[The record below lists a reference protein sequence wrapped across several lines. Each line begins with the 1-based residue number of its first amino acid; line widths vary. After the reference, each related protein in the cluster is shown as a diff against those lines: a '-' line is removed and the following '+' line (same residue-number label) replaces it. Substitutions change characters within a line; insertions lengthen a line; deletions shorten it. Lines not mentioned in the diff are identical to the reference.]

1 MYSIE
6 IDTNKAVNPCI
17 VTPDGDF
24 VPAFHS
30 VYIISDDSNIKNI
43 FNNWY
48 LGTIWIGNTELNKKI
63 PKDVYSEI
71 ITRVSQK
78 LDLIINF
85 SNSDEFSLKINA
97 RIAQFI
103 IELKKETK
111 DYADDIYI
119 SDYSK
124 NQKIIEKITFRLQ
137 NKIG

>member
-1 MYSIE
+1 MYSIK
-6 IDTNKAVNPCI
+6 IDTNQAVNPCI
-17 VTPDGDF
+17 ITREGDF
-24 VPAFHS
+24 APEFHS
-30 VYIISDDSNIKNI
+30 LYITSDDSYIKNI

-63 PKDVYSEI
+63 PKKIYSEI

-78 LDLIINF
+78 IDLMINF

-103 IELKKETK
+103 MELKKETK

-124 NQKIIEKITFRLQ
+124 NQKIIEKITFCLQ

>member
-1 MYSIE
+1 MYSIK
-6 IDTNKAVNPCI
+6 IDANQAVNPCI
-17 VTPDGDF
+17 ITREGDF
-24 VPAFHS
+24 APEFHS
-30 VYIISDDSNIKNI
+30 LYITSDDSYIKNM

-63 PKDVYSEI
+63 PKKNYSEI
-71 ITRVSQK
+71 ITRISQK
-78 LDLIINF
+78 IDLIINF

-124 NQKIIEKITFRLQ
+124 NQKIIEKITSRLQ

>member
-1 MYSIE
+1 MYSIK
-6 IDTNKAVNPCI
+6 IDANQAVNPCI
-17 VTPDGDF
+17 ITREGDF
-24 VPAFHS
+24 APEFHS
-30 VYIISDDSNIKNI
+30 LYITSDDSYIKNM

-48 LGTIWIGNTELNKKI
+48 LGTIWIVNKKI
-63 PKDVYSEI
+63 PKKKYSEI

-124 NQKIIEKITFRLQ
+124 NQKIIEKITSRLQ